1 MRKSKQFQ
9 GMNVVSLEEGQQIGA
24 IRGLVINPAQKN
36 VAALIIEQKGWFREQ
51 KFIPFTKVHSI
62 GEDIITIDRINRAE
76 KGSSLPEIL
85 TLFKDRVNVIG
96 SRLVAENGTALGMVD
111 EYYIDLQTGDIVGL
125 EFSGGT
131 VNNLFRGSAFLDI
144 NHVRTLGTRIVICNN
159 SCLDSIVKMDGGLQE
174 ALKSFRKNTGQLL
187 ETTFQKTRG
196 LSRSLNQ
203 SLEKIRK
210 DRKKDG
216 EDDGEDI
223 KTGEDSS
230 GSGEYAGSQ
239 PEETAETGEN
249 ILTADPALLQP
260 PGNGDQADAP
270 RKEN

>member
-24 IRGLVINPAQKN
+24 IGGLVINPAQKN

-51 KFIPFTKVHSI
+51 KFIPFSKVHSI

-76 KGSSLPEIL
+76 KGTSLPEIL
-85 TLFKDRVNVIG
+85 KLFKDRVNVIG

-111 EYYIDLQTGDIVGL
+111 EYYIDLQTGNIVGL

-131 VNNLFRGSAFLDI
+131 VSNLFRGSAFLDI
-144 NHVRTLGTRIVICNN
+144 NHVRTLGTRIIICNN

-174 ALKSFRKNTGQLL
+174 ALRSFRDNTGQLL

-196 LSRSLNQ
+196 LGRSLNQ
-203 SLEKIRK
+203 SIEKIKK
-210 DRKKDG
+210 DRKENGKDEG
-216 EDDGEDI
+216 EEI
-223 KTGEDSS
+223 KAGEDSS
-230 GSGEYAGSQ
+230 NREEYVCSH
-239 PEETAETGEN
+239 PEETAKTDEN
-249 ILTADPALLQP
+249 ILTTDPALLQP